1 MTSVVTSSF
10 VLEHF
15 IRSDTARERFA
26 WWKDDPKRVDVIPRV
41 MAHRSRVVLDVTPA
55 DVEAVCRNTDHALER
70 IRREHAE
77 SVEYI
82 RDWTCPFAMTHIFH
96 FITERDGA
104 IPTWQQFK
112 RRHSTPEFSSI
123 ILEPAEEAV
132 DYCVKH
138 LGISRPRAQDS
149 MQWRI
154 GNAYYSFL
162 REQWVHAYLRSQGIG
177 ILQHP
182 LADTLFAVDGWT
194 GSRILSLFI
203 GNPAY
208 RASTS
213 GRKRT
218 AQERLAGSLPPF
230 TFINMQLP
238 VPNQFGEVFL
248 PSRST
253 LDRYIRRELGNC

>member
-1 MTSVVTSSF
+1 MTSAVTSSY

-15 IRSDTARERFA
+15 IRSDTARERLA
-26 WWKDDPKRVDVIPRV
+26 WWRNDPKRVDVVPKV
-41 MAHRSRVVLDVTPA
+41 MAHKSRVVLEVATT
-55 DVEAVCRNTDHALER
+55 DVEAVCRDTDHALER
-70 IRREHAE
+70 IRREDAE
-77 SVEYI
+77 EVEYI
-82 RDWTCPFAMTHIFH
+82 RDWTCPFAMTHVFH
-96 FITERDGA
+96 FITERDGV

-112 RRHSTPEFSSI
+112 ERHSTPEFSSI

-132 DYCVKH
+132 DYCVER
-138 LGISRPRAQDS
+138 LDISRPRAQDA

-182 LADTLFAVDGWT
+182 LADALFAVDGWV
-194 GSRILSLFI
+194 GSGVLSLFI
-203 GNPAY
+203 GNSEFRSLA
-208 RASTS
+208 S

-218 AQERLAGSLPPF
+218 ARERLAGSQPPF

-238 VPNQFGEVFL
+238 IPDKFGDVFL
-248 PSRST
+248 PSRSM
-253 LDRYIRRELGNC
+253 LDQYIRREFGNR